1 MKKTIWDI
9 KKGDTYFRIFGGG
22 TIVPF
27 TWRESLLDLAHR
39 DNFSAFLTKEEAEAE
54 RNARRKKAQ
63 ALKPIL
69 DDAERR
75 YLKAVIRPFRD
86 KVDWIVKREYPNI
99 DTEYICISIGI
110 EGMIFPGFEKGTMY
124 QGVELDRQYTLEE
137 LGL

>member
-9 KKGDTYFRIFGGG
+9 KVGEKCFLLCGSGDIECDIWGDCAYQR
-22 TIVPF
+22 
-27 TWRESLLDLAHR
+27 AYR

-54 RNARRKKAQ
+54 VKARKEKAQ

-86 KVDWIVKREYPNI
+86 KVDWIVKREN
-99 DTEYICISIGI
+99 DGANKEYIAMLIGLD
-110 EGMIFPGFEKGTMY
+110 GMTFPDFKMGTMY
-124 QGVELDRQYTLEE
+124 RGMKLDKQYTLEE